1 MVVQWSLGLLVLVLC
16 MSRRLQFLHVRR
28 GVPYAPGSGD
38 VGRPYRKK
46 GRRRDGRLAELDR
59 ESGHRETYPR
69 EPAGYFEPARRR
81 CLDEGAQAARP
92 VEEGGT
98 LRQVARAATA
108 AGGEAAVSRRDVLRG
123 YRGSPGCSHRHGALA
138 AGSCSSGHRC
148 AFSRFDEAGRR
159 ESGGILRTGSH
170 GAVER
175 KSRAFAGSLTARLD
189 TCRRFSTITTA
200 RSGGQGFCQFG
211 RPGSAVSKPPDRAK
225 PSSHFPH
232 QQPIGADG
240 VGTRRCLTASTRQ
253 EWNLNIHVLGRQIGG
268 RWIPSSLGTGTGGRP
283 RLEIHCESGVLAAT
297 AGPSGRLAW
306 YLLVR
311 SACWDWARP
320 VPDPVKT
327 CEWNSIVS
335 LLETESC
342 SHGSRVPFGAMRHPP
357 IPGIQLERGRL
368 SGQAGLV
375 SCVESALA
383 PDAGSRW
390 TRVSG
395 AARIASCERH
405 GVCFMASRHRLRRR
419 PGDCARLRVESH
431 RGGRLGCERWWIRL
445 SEEVLDNV

>member
-1 MVVQWSLGLLVLVLC
+1 LG
-16 MSRRLQFLHVRR
+16 S
-28 GVPYAPGSGD
+28 
-38 VGRPYRKK
+38 
-46 GRRRDGRLAELDR
+46 
-59 ESGHRETYPR
+59 
-69 EPAGYFEPARRR
+69 
-81 CLDEGAQAARP
+81 
-92 VEEGGT
+92 
-98 LRQVARAATA
+98 
-108 AGGEAAVSRRDVLRG
+108 
-123 YRGSPGCSHRHGALA
+123 
-138 AGSCSSGHRC
+138 
-148 AFSRFDEAGRR
+148 
-159 ESGGILRTGSH
+159 
-170 GAVER
+170 
-175 KSRAFAGSLTARLD
+175 
-189 TCRRFSTITTA
+189 
-200 RSGGQGFCQFG
+200 
-211 RPGSAVSKPPDRAK
+211 
-225 PSSHFPH
+225 
-232 QQPIGADG
+232 
-240 VGTRRCLTASTRQ
+240 
-253 EWNLNIHVLGRQIGG
+253 
-268 RWIPSSLGTGTGGRP
+268 GTGGRP
-283 RLEIHCESGVLAAT
+283 RLEIHRESGVLAAT

-311 SACWDWARP
+311 NACWDWARP

-342 SHGSRVPFGAMRHPP
+342 SHGSRVPFGAVRHPP
-357 IPGIQLERGRL
+357 IPGMQLERGRL

-383 PDAGSRW
+383 PDAGSRC